1 MDKKIYPS
9 ATQCTEGSWPEFVA
23 ISRSA
28 ILGLKGSQLE
38 CIAYNSGVS
47 VSDTAYRGQLARE

>member
-1 MDKKIYPS
+1 MCPS

-28 ILGLKGSQLE
+28 ILGLKGNQLE

-47 VSDTAYRGQLARE
+47 VSDTAYRGQLAGE